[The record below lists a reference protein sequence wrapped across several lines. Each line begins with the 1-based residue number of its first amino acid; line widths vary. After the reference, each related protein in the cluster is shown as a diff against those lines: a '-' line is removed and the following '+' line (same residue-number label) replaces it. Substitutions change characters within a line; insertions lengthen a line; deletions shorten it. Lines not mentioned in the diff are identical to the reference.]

1 MYEISDKKILRT
13 ILKQPFMGEVRVFLK
28 KPNNI
33 FLLVVIVCAFLSLL
47 VFAGFTE
54 KDLDRA
60 LFFILIIFSSV
71 MSFGIGIMLADAFTM
86 KYTKRLI
93 LGSLL
98 FLVLITVIAYFYPM
112 ADITNLVGAIGMSMI
127 SALLFRNARLIH
139 NVLKSRKIRITITN

>member
-1 MYEISDKKILRT
+1 
-13 ILKQPFMGEVRVFLK
+13 MGEVRVFLK

-60 LFFILIIFSSV
+60 LFFILIILSSV

-98 FLVLITVIAYFYPM
+98 FLVLITVIAFFYPM

-127 SALLFRNARLIH
+127 SALLFRNARSIH